1 MLSLHSGKC
10 VVSFG
15 VRPAPETPLL
25 ESTMMSVG
33 SIRPA
38 FNSGASGRIAEVG

>member
-10 VVSFG
+10 VVSLG

-25 ESTMMSVG
+25 VSTMMSLG
-33 SIRPA
+33 SIKPA
-38 FNSGASGRIAEVG
+38 FNSGASGKMADVG